1 MRNISGLRH
10 GSEGIGDCFETINDA
25 KRRVMPLLVLM
36 SSMAELNPTL
46 GAVFTNEDLGDIGMF
61 LRDEFGEVFKAV
73 ERIDA
78 ICRRNFIK

>member
-1 MRNISGLRH
+1 MCNISGVRH
-10 GSEGIGDCFETINDA
+10 GSEGIGDCFEIINDA
-25 KRRVMPLLVLM
+25 KRKIMPILVLM
-36 SSMAELNPTL
+36 SSMAELNPNL

-61 LRDEFGEVFKAV
+61 LREEFVGVFKAV